1 MKKAA
6 FYSIMALVVVLGL
19 TISLA
24 MPVMAQGI
32 AGSKELDPAF
42 EQDEYYVGDTI
53 YYVMNVTNI
62 QDQPVVLVNIWDELP
77 DGSVH
82 YFVEDGVDPPLTLTP
97 GEYEIYTISYTIR
110 AVDVETIVPP
120 GDEDSYD
127 GVTNTFFAQG
137 GDGLPSHES
146 VRITE
151 VLQHPPVGGTAHPV
165 SRLAL
170 LAPWI
175 VLAGIMAGVAVFVW
189 SRRAQARA

>member
-1 MKKAA
+1 MKRAI
-6 FYSIMALVVVLGL
+6 FHSIMVLVLVLGL
-19 TISLA
+19 TLSMAAPAL
-24 MPVMAQGI
+24 AQGI
-32 AGSKELDPAF
+32 SGSKVLDPDF

-53 YYVMNVTNI
+53 YYVMNVTNPGSDPI
-62 QDQPVVLVNIWDELP
+62 TLENIWDELP

-82 YFVEDGVDPPLTLTP
+82 YFVEDGEPEPLVLGP
-97 GEYEIYTISYTIR
+97 GAYAIYTISYTIR
-110 AVDVETIVPP
+110 AVDVEYIDPP
-120 GDEDSYD
+120 GFDPYY
-127 GVTNTFFAQG
+127 GVRNLFFAQG
-137 GDGLPSHES
+137 ADGLPSLAVDEL
-146 VRITE
+146 TE